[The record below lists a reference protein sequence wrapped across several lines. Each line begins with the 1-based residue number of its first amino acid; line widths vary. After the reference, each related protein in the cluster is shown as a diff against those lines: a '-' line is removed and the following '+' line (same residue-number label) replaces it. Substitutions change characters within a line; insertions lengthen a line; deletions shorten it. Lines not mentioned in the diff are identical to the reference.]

1 MLIHT
6 WSAWSPIPFEPLCFE
21 KRLFSRSILRGS
33 YFPNF
38 LQIAACE
45 ILKQQQILRAAI
57 IYSAASKERTS
68 EFSRKTLLF
77 LYGPI
82 AMLFQLFGTYYIL
95 IYFNYAKSISNT
107 QTLCV
112 TFHIRLQRVS
122 HTVTVNIHL
131 VCNVGPNLSPQF
143 ELC

>member
-6 WSAWSPIPFEPLCFE
+6 WSAWSLNHCVLRNDYSAGAFCEARI
-21 KRLFSRSILRGS
+21 SRI
-33 YFPNF
+33 FF
-38 LQIAACE
+38 KLQLA
-45 ILKQQQILRAAI
+45 KSAI